1 MRRFLVTLA
10 LLFTATLAQAAGFR
24 FIEVPADGEGPA
36 LKGAMWSPCSEAPG
50 TVDLGNITLPG
61 VKDCAI
67 GGEKLPLVVI
77 SHGRGGTFVGH
88 HDIGETLAD
97 AGFVAA
103 AINHP
108 GDTVSDL
115 SRSDDLSVF
124 IERPTDIKRLVDF
137 MISASPAASSIDSD
151 RIGFFGFSRGGYTGL
166 VLVGA
171 NPDWTRAADL
181 CEQSSSHICD
191 QIRGKEYPTESLTH
205 DPRIKAAVIVDPL
218 ALLFTADSLQAIK
231 VPIQLWASELG
242 GDGVTPHMVGAVD
255 SGLPVKHE
263 YHVVPNS
270 GHFAFLAPC
279 LPHWPRPVQRSARMR
294 RASTAAHSTISWMWM
309 YWRFSVRNSAI
320 DKFQAAPTPR
330 DRCLAGG
337 FKCTI

>member
-1 MRRFLVTLA
+1 MRGFLITLA

-24 FIEVPADGEGPA
+24 FIEVPADADGPA
-36 LKGAMWSPCSEAPG
+36 LKGAMWSPCSEATG
-50 TVDLGNITLPG
+50 EIDLGNVSVPG
-61 VKDCAI
+61 VKDCPI
-67 GGEKLPLVVI
+67 VGDRLPLVVI
-77 SHGRGGTFVGH
+77 SHGRGGSFSGH
-88 HDIGETLAD
+88 HDIAETLAD
-97 AGFVAA
+97 ARFVAA

-108 GDTVSDL
+108 GDTASDM
-115 SRSDDLSVF
+115 SRSSDLSVF
-124 IERPTDIKRLVDF
+124 IERPTDIKRLTDF
-137 MISASPAASSIDSD
+137 MIDASPAASRIDPSH
-151 RIGFFGFSRGGYTGL
+151 IGFFGFSRGGYTGL
-166 VLVGA
+166 VLLGA

-191 QIRGKEYPTESLTH
+191 QIRGKEYPTQPLTH

-242 GDGVTPHMVGAVD
+242 GDGVTPHMVAAVD

-279 LPHWPRPVQRSARMR
+279 PPPLATARPEICTDAPGFDRGAFHQQLDTDVLVFF
-294 RASTAAHSTISWMWM
+294 RAQ
-309 YWRFSVRNSAI
+309 F
-320 DKFQAAPTPR
+320 
-330 DRCLAGG
+330 GG
-337 FKCTI
+337 R